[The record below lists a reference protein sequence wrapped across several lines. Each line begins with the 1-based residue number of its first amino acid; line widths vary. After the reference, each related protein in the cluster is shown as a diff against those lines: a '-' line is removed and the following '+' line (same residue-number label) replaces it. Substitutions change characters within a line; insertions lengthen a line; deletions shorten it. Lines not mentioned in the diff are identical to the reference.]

1 MFSEGMEVKYK
12 NLFGV
17 IDFIDDEYLV
27 IRLPAAPKRSSARVV
42 VFNSMKKHIE
52 VLKDSER

>member
-12 NLFGV
+12 NLFGI
-17 IDFIDDEYLV
+17 IDFVDDEYLV
-27 IRLPAAPKRSSARVV
+27 IKLPAAPKRSSARIV
-42 VFNSMKKHIE
+42 VFNSMKNQIE